1 MPWKILFL
9 IQCLAVAT
17 VVLASGD
24 GVVQASEDVSS
35 SQLAQ
40 RDANENK
47 LRAEI
52 EKLRAEN
59 GKLRAQIAESGS
71 PEMEND
77 AVSNLELQEG
87 AGAQEG
93 TSCSTP
99 AATTC
104 TGSAN
109 DVDHTKNCKKC
120 VGLTQE
126 CFNHNVLKT
135 KFVGSPTCPEW
146 QITQSGMA
154 NVVVKCP
161 CQYGSSDLKDVIKVI
176 AGQIADIGVPVS
188 EAQQV
193 VVSNNPKK
201 AKSLLAR
208 SVIAG
213 IKMYMCWV
221 EKCSAISSIGTE
233 ETALRQEHSD
243 DTLTALMA
251 EMHQMNSTSKAQV
264 GNGWA
269 CG

>member
-77 AVSNLELQEG
+77 AVSNLELQGG

-93 TSCSTP
+93 TSCSNP
-99 AATTC
+99 AAATC
-104 TGSAN
+104 TGT
-109 DVDHTKNCKKC
+109 DTVDHRKNCKQC

-126 CFNHNVLKT
+126 CFNHNVAKT
-135 KFVGSPTCPEW
+135 RFVGSSNCPEW
-146 QITQSGMA
+146 KITQSGMT

-161 CQYGSSDLKDVIKVI
+161 CQYGSSNRTDAVKVI

-188 EAQQV
+188 EALQV
-193 VVSNNPKK
+193 VASNNPKK

-251 EMHQMNSTSKAQV
+251 EMHQLNSTSKAQV